1 MSQELN
7 NYYPF
12 GLPEAGRSWS
22 YEGRITNDINQPK
35 YQDYTYGYNGMQRD
49 NAKGVGS
56 GYTTL
61 FREYDPEIARWKSL
75 DPKLKDFPS
84 ESPFSAMGNNPIMNT
99 DVLGDEIK
107 ILWEGKEYT
116 YRNGRIDGMRM
127 IYNGDSFIMKVVYDL
142 NQAQNASYELGRRM
156 SILENSQQ
164 VHLIQESDNDNRNIA
179 YRDDQRSGKSTGST
193 TEYNPYESRV
203 LKGNQY
209 RSPVV
214 ALTHEL
220 LSHGFDAD
228 QGTVDY
234 SEVIVKI
241 PFRAI
246 PQYEIN
252 AVNIENLM
260 RKANEEDPR
269 TTIERLNLP
278 KNEMKDPTV
287 LYPLIPE

>member
-1 MSQELN
+1 MNCRN
-7 NYYPF
+7 N
-12 GLPEAGRSWS
+12 S
-22 YEGRITNDINQPK
+22 
-35 YQDYTYGYNGMQRD
+35 
-49 NAKGVGS
+49 KGVGF

-84 ESPFSAMGNNPIMNT
+84 ESPFSALGNNPIMNT

-116 YRNGRIDGMRM
+116 YKNGRIDGM

-164 VHLIQESDNDNRNIA
+164 VHLIKESNNDNRNIA
-179 YRDDQRSGKSTGST
+179 FEEELRLGKSTGST
-193 TEYNPYESRV
+193 TEYNPYEFSV
-203 LKGNQY
+203 HGGNKY
-209 RSPVV
+209 RSPVI

-228 QGTVDY
+228 QGTTNY
-234 SEVIVKI
+234 SEIGVKI
-241 PFRAI
+241 PYRVTL
-246 PQYEIN
+246 PQYEVN
-252 AVNIENLM
+252 AVNTENLM
-260 RKANEEDPR
+260 RKSMEEDLK
-269 TTIERLNLP
+269 TTYSGHKIP
-278 KNEMKDPTV
+278 DNELKDPTV
-287 LYPLIPE
+287 LYPLIPKLSPTEDE